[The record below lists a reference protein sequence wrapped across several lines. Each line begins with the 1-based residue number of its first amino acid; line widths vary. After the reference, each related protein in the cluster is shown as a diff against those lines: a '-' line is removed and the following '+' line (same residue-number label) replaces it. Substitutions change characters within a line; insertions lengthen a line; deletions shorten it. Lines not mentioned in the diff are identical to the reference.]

1 MAIYTD
7 AAISGGAHGIWQ
19 SSLLQSTIAGHL
31 WDCLV
36 VEEATD
42 GSGNT
47 SRTPID
53 VDNGV
58 AVRVGEFT
66 GNGLQERYATI
77 AAVGDKIGVVGT
89 PAVVKD
95 AFTRAQADETNFYN
109 KAGKDAKVYEVDGD
123 EFDPDIFGVGLH
135 QFTAASQAAVKEGAY
150 VVVDGNG
157 QWVAQA
163 AEPSAATYGFIGK
176 VHSLHVG
183 LYYTVVRIAAL
194 KNEAVS

>member
-7 AAISGGAHGIWQ
+7 ATISGGAHGIWQ
-19 SSLLQSTIAGHL
+19 SSLLKSTLAGHL
-31 WDCLV
+31 WDVLTV
-36 VEEATD
+36 AES
-42 GSGNT
+42 GSGANFT
-47 SRTPID
+47 RTEID

-58 AVRVGEFT
+58 AVKVGDFT

-77 AAVGDKIGVVGT
+77 ASVGDKIGVTAT

-109 KAGKDAKVYEVDGD
+109 KAGHDAKVYEVVGD
-123 EFDPDIFGVGLH
+123 EYDPDIFGVGLH
-135 QFTAASQAAVKEGAY
+135 QFTAASQANVKKGAY
-150 VVVDGNG
+150 VVVNGSG

-163 AEPSAATYGFIGK
+163 AKPSSATYGFIGQ

-194 KNEAVS
+194 KNEAVG